1 MADRTPDPHL
11 GNLGAAHG
19 TKAKRPGPKTE
30 PFVVSTGAGEAIRT
44 PDPHLG
50 KVMLYP

>member
-1 MADRTPDPHL
+1 MWYPGVFFEPVDLEKTL
-11 GNLGAAHG
+11 GRL
-19 TKAKRPGPKTE
+19 
-30 PFVVSTGAGEAIRT
+30 GAGEAIRT

>member
-1 MADRTPDPHL
+1 MDEGGITRDELQRDQRP
-11 GNLGAAHG
+11 
-19 TKAKRPGPKTE
+19 AKNGLE
-30 PFVVSTGAGEAIRT
+30 ENGAGEAIRT